1 MNTGNL
7 RPGASN
13 LQLPT
18 PRPPAPPPTGIPSG
32 APLRDEAA
40 TPFAMLADQRNTSAV
55 PTAAPSPR
63 DFVAEFWA
71 NLGQAGKAALEALK
85 KAGTAITGISFDEF
99 TTLTPEHSLGGYPN
113 QEERDDAANLLNVY
127 RSSETQAL
135 DRLSPEER
143 TAYNTVRGQLAGNTT
158 AQRALQKLLL
168 DNRLTGEPRAHG
180 GKTLLDQLNT
190 MSQQPLAARI
200 DRQSWLADTLV
211 EIYKPERICQ
221 HAWNTCGATSAQI
234 LMAREN
240 PAEYARL
247 QSGLASPEGKVKMIG
262 GDILQREANWNPETS
277 PHSGAEDLRTTS
289 GKLFQSAVMELGN
302 GFGFVNYDASA
313 DVHKPEINIFGFTI
327 SPNIGLPGLPGG
339 IPGLPDV
346 GMENILSQLTG
357 KDYQNQTP
365 MPWQREET
373 WNDVEKALADG
384 RGPVST
390 VLMWQGSMPHY
401 VQIDKISHDKVYFT
415 NPHGVQQTLS
425 KREFY
430 DHLLQVQIRQN

>member
-1 MNTGNL
+1 MMNTGNL

-18 PRPPAPPPTGIPSG
+18 NPTASAPPAVSPVASKPVPV
-32 APLRDEAA
+32 APVLPYQRD
-40 TPFAMLADQRNTSAV
+40 TSAV
-55 PTAAPSPR
+55 PGEATPPR
-63 DFVAEFWA
+63 DYVAEFWA
-71 NLGQAGKAALEALK
+71 NLSEPGRVAMEALK
-85 KAGTAITGISFDEF
+85 KAGTAITGISFEEF
-99 TTLTPEHSLGGYPN
+99 TTLTPEHSPGKYPN
-113 QEERDDAANLLNVY
+113 HSEQDEAANLLNAY

-135 DRLSPEER
+135 GRLSPEQR
-143 TAYNTVRGQLAGNTT
+143 TAYDNVRAQLAGNTT

-168 DNRLTGEPRAHG
+168 DNRLTGEPLAHG
-180 GKTLLDQLNT
+180 GDTLLDHLQT
-190 MSQQPLAARI
+190 MTQQPLAAGI

-211 EIYKPERICQ
+211 ELYKPERICQ

-234 LMAREN
+234 LVAREN

-247 QSGLASPEGKVKMIG
+247 QSGLASPEGKVDMIG
-262 GDILQREANWNPETS
+262 GDTLKREADWNSEVS
-277 PHSGAEDLRTTS
+277 PNSGAEDLRTTS

-302 GFGFVNYDASA
+302 GFGFVNYDATA
-313 DVHKPEINIFGFTI
+313 DVHKPEINIFGWKI
-327 SPNIGLPGLPGG
+327 STKIGLPGLPGG

-346 GMENILSQLTG
+346 GMENILKQLTG
-357 KDYQNQTP
+357 KDYQNHMP
-365 MPWQREET
+365 MPWQREGT
-373 WNDVEKALADG
+373 WNEVEQALADG

-401 VQIDKISHDKVYFT
+401 VQIDRVDNDKVHFT

-430 DHLLQVQIRQN
+430 DHLLQVQIRQS